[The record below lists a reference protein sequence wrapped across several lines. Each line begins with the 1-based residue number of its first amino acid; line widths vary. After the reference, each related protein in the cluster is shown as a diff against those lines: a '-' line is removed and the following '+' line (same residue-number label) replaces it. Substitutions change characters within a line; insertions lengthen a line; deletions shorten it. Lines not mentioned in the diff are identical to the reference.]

1 MKDTKINIRDICYRL
16 YKWDWCRNHSITTQR
31 KAYHIRDY
39 REFLRKNKLTME
51 SYSYDKY
58 LKEFGY
64 GGELYVSYEE
74 FMKNEYLDKNY
85 ICGLLKGCEN
95 LISDYRTDIESME

>member
-16 YKWDWCRNHSITTQR
+16 YKSDWYHSHGITTQR
-31 KAYHIRDY
+31 KVYSIRDY
-39 REFLRKNKLTME
+39 RKFLRENNLTME

-85 ICGLLKGCEN
+85 ICSLLKGCEN
-95 LISDYRTDIESME
+95 LISDYQADIESME